1 MIRRAQSTDIE
12 AIRALIAQL
21 DYDPLAAL
29 DEKIR
34 RLSTH
39 PDEVLLVYELDTE
52 VVAFL
57 SLHFIPQISV
67 EGDFARISYF
77 AVRDSARSHGIGAQ
91 LEAHITRL
99 ARERNCDRIEVHCH
113 TRRTDA
119 HRFYERQGYNESP
132 KYFIKTLRAP
142 EHPPTRDTGQ

>member
-1 MIRRAQSTDIE
+1 MIRRAQLTDTE

-21 DYDPLAAL
+21 DYDPPASLE
-29 DEKIR
+29 EKIR
-34 RLSTH
+34 RLSNH
-39 PDEVLLVYELDTE
+39 QDEVLLVYELDSV

-57 SLHFIPQISV
+57 SLHFIPQIAV

-77 AVRDSARSHGIGAQ
+77 VVKDTARSYGIGQQ
-91 LEAHITRL
+91 LEAYITQL

-119 HRFYERQGYNESP
+119 HRFYERQGYEESP
-132 KYFIKTLRAP
+132 KYFIKRLD
-142 EHPPTRDTGQ
+142 ES

>member
-1 MIRRAQSTDIE
+1 MIRRAQSTDTD

-21 DYDPLAAL
+21 DYDPPASLE
-29 DEKIR
+29 EKIR

-57 SLHFIPQISV
+57 SLHFIPQLAV
-67 EGDFARISYF
+67 AGDFSRISYF
-77 AVRDSARSHGIGAQ
+77 AVKDSVRRHGIGRQ
-91 LEAHITRL
+91 LEAHIIRL

-132 KYFIKTLRAP
+132 KYFIKTLNNS
-142 EHPPTRDTGQ
+142 GQ